1 MLGQLPLT
9 AVTLGCG
16 VVRSREGEDLSQS
29 SRLTWLVPQGSTKMW
44 WPPPKEQATGFKLV
58 GKAFVYWITKAFA
71 VSHRGRNEAVGVV
84 KCCRE
89 SWRILF
95 RSPAC
100 RPGWKEHAIV

>member
-9 AVTLGCG
+9 VVTLGCG
-16 VVRSREGEDLSQS
+16 LVRSREEEDLSQS

-44 WPPPKEQATGFKLV
+44 WPLKEQATGFKLV

-71 VSHRGRNEAVGVV
+71 VSHHGRNEAAGVV

-89 SWRILF
+89 N
-95 RSPAC
+95 
-100 RPGWKEHAIV
+100 